1 VSTDLYLLDESLRPF
16 AEYLVRAASD
26 AGLAPRITSTRRSSA
41 EQERLYRRF
50 LAGQAPF
57 PAAPPGASAH
67 EYGWAFDMV
76 VEPFEALEDVGRF
89 WQSELGGEWGRQSD
103 PVHFQL
109 PGATQAAK
117 NALKQA
123 ILDNQALSSTP
134 WLFRRGVVPHWLE
147 GAFKLVPGVS
157 TVSYLL
163 DQLGLR

>member
-1 VSTDLYLLDESLRPF
+1 MSSDLYLLDDQLRPF
-16 AEYLVRAASD
+16 AEYLLRVAGD

-41 EQERLYRRF
+41 EQERLYRRY
-50 LAGQAPF
+50 LSGQAQF

-76 VEPFEALEDVGRF
+76 VEPFDALTDVGRF
-89 WQSELGGEWGRQSD
+89 WRELGGEWGARSD

-123 ILDNQALSSTP
+123 ILDNQALSDTP
-134 WLFRRGVVPHWLE
+134 WIFRRGVIPHWLE
-147 GAFKLVPGVS
+147 SAFRLIPGVS
-157 TVSYLL
+157 PVSYVL
-163 DQLGLR
+163 DQLGLH